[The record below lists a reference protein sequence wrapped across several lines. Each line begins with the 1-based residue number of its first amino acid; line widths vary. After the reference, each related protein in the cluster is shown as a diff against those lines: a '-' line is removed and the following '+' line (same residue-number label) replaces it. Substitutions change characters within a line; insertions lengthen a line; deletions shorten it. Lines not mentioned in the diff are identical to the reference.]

1 MKRLYRAP
9 LDRASSG
16 QRGGR
21 PPRQVSLGVTE
32 ACDGL
37 RQVRLHPVT
46 GCAIIPL
53 RLLLL

>member
-1 MKRLYRAP
+1 MLYRAP

-37 RQVRLHPVT
+37 RYVRLHPVT
-46 GCAIIPL
+46 GRAIIPL